1 MIQILV
7 VILVIALIVQLCTYV
22 FHRFTGSR
30 LKGKRFK
37 AAAEKGYIDPEL
49 VAEAKRR
56 ETDEKIRAAKKL
68 DLTKEQKKA
77 IKQAEVKER
86 NDYLKD
92 FHVGIYQLIYI
103 FLIASVLGLIMEEV
117 WMYVNFGIRES
128 RVGLVWGPFSPLYGV
143 GAMLLTVVLWRLRD
157 RPGWQIYLLSAFL
170 GTALEQLTGMGME
183 YIAHATSWDYSALP
197 DHITQWTAWRFVI
210 IWGFLGLLWVR
221 VILPEM
227 LYRIG
232 RGKGN
237 RAKIIIAAAL
247 LVFIIFD
254 AVVTVT
260 CFTRNTERAE
270 GIPPANRFEQWIDTH
285 YDSQF
290 ISDRFE
296 NLTVEE

>member
-7 VILVIALIVQLCTYV
+7 VILVIALIVRLCTYV

-92 FHVGIYQLIYI
+92 FHVGVYQLIYI

-117 WMYVNFGIRES
+117 WMYVNFGIKES

-157 RPGWQIYLLSAFL
+157 RPGWQIYLLSALL

-237 RAKIIIAAAL
+237 RARIIIASAL

-270 GIPPANRFEQWIDTH
+270 GIPPANGFEQWIDTH
-285 YDSQF
+285 YDSEF
-290 ISDRFE
+290 ISERFE